1 MINIMGCHLS
11 FSLQNRYIAQFSY
24 NHLQALYH
32 ALPMDYI
39 TVSKL
44 HNKLEGEVNQTTV
57 RKLIDK
63 MTKEGFVEA
72 QSNRRLSVQ
81 ASV

>member
-1 MINIMGCHLS
+1 MN
-11 FSLQNRYIAQFSY
+11 
-24 NHLQALYH
+24 
-32 ALPMDYI
+32 YI

-44 HNKLEGEVNQTTV
+44 HNKLEGEVNQTAV

-72 QSNRRLSVQ
+72 QSNRRLGIGIEL
-81 ASV
+81 

>member
-1 MINIMGCHLS
+1 ML
-11 FSLQNRYIAQFSY
+11 
-24 NHLQALYH
+24 
-32 ALPMDYI
+32 YI

-72 QSNRRLSVQ
+72 QSNRRLGMKIKH
-81 ASV
+81 

>member
-1 MINIMGCHLS
+1 
-11 FSLQNRYIAQFSY
+11 
-24 NHLQALYH
+24 
-32 ALPMDYI
+32 MDYI

-72 QSNRRLSVQ
+72 QSNKIGSLTWYQSEVGRGLRFDPCHHQYSHNL
-81 ASV
+81 

>member
-1 MINIMGCHLS
+1 
-11 FSLQNRYIAQFSY
+11 
-24 NHLQALYH
+24 
-32 ALPMDYI
+32 MDYI

-63 MTKEGFVEA
+63 MTKEGFDEA
-72 QSNRRLSVQ
+72 QSNRRLGVKMEH
-81 ASV
+81 